1 MFSLLFMSGQK
12 HGYKVQENYD
22 RIQINKRNVAKVI
35 WINDRWSLNLEQA
48 SDHYLVLQL
57 VIRPKSQT
65 DPSQSKK
72 W

>member
-1 MFSLLFMSGQK
+1 MSGQK

-22 RIQINKRNVAKVI
+22 RIQINKRNVTKVI
-35 WINDRWSLNLEQA
+35 WINDRWSWDLEQA
-48 SDHYLVLQL
+48 SNYYLVLQL
-57 VIRPKSQT
+57 VIRPKGQA

>member
-35 WINDRWSLNLEQA
+35 
-48 SDHYLVLQL
+48 
-57 VIRPKSQT
+57 
-65 DPSQSKK
+65 
-72 W
+72 